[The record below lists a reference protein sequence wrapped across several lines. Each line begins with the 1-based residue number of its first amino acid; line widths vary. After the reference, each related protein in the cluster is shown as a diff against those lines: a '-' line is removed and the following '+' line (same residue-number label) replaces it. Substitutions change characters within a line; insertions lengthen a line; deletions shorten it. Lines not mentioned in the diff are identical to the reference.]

1 MATYKIK
8 HITEYQYAESV
19 YDSINQIML
28 YPIQDA
34 FQKVKQTNIKITG
47 NPEVDTFKDKFN
59 NKLGI
64 FSLLEPHQTLNI
76 SSCIEVEVSPVVEPK
91 LSLSIQDQWEDLQ
104 KKDQDPLV
112 KEFLVNE
119 EFQAQAEIQT
129 LVDSLCDLSLS
140 PLENAKVFSAY
151 IYNNFTYRQGV
162 TSVES
167 EVDEIWQLKAG
178 VCQDFAHI
186 LLVMLRSI
194 QIPSRYVSGYICP
207 LNHELRGEGATHAWV
222 EIYLPTYGWIGLD
235 PTNDCIASDRHVRL
249 AVGRYFKDCTP
260 VKGIF
265 KGGSEHRL
273 AVSVIVENNENSK
286 DSIHHNFFN
295 DTKMEIPAFVSFAE
309 KDSTVDN
316 SYQLHKQKQI
326 QMQQQQQQQM

>member
-34 FQKVKQTNIKITG
+34 FQKVKQTSIKITG
-47 NPEVDTFKDKFN
+47 NPEIDIFKDKFN

-91 LSLSIQDQWEDLQ
+91 LALSTEEQWEDLQ
-104 KKDQDPLV
+104 KKDQAPLV
-112 KEFLVNE
+112 KEFLLNE
-119 EFQAQAEIQT
+119 DFTAQAEVQA
-129 LVDSLCDLSLS
+129 LVETICDRSLS
-140 PLENAKVFSAY
+140 PLQNAKIFSEY

-162 TSVES
+162 TSVET

-178 VCQDFAHI
+178 VCQDFAHM
-186 LLVMLRSI
+186 LLVMLRSL
-194 QIPSRYVSGYICP
+194 QIPARYVSGYICP

-235 PTNDCIASDRHVRL
+235 PTNNCIASDRHVRL

-265 KGGSEHRL
+265 KGNPEHSL

-286 DSIHHNFFN
+286 ESIHSNFFK
-295 DTKMEIPAFVSFAE
+295 DTQMKSPAFVSFSA
-309 KDSTVDN
+309 KSTASDN
-316 SYQLHKQKQI
+316 SYQLHKLKQI